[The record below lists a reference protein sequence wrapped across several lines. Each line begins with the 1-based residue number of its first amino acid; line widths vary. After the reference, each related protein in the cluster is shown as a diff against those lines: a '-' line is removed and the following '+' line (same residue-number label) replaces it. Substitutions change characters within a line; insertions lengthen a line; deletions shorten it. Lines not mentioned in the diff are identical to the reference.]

1 MSNLSEC
8 FRFDSQAVTIV
19 DSMHEQLRQPI
30 AVAVLGI
37 PAAPQVFAR
46 FDVDANIPFSG
57 VFLNRGVCKHS
68 DKTHPDF
75 RRMFNE

>member
-8 FRFDSQAVTIV
+8 FHFDSQAVTIV

-46 FDVDANIPFSG
+46 FDAEGAKIPFRCVPESW
-57 VFLNRGVCKHS
+57 C
-68 DKTHPDF
+68 TQAQQ
-75 RRMFNE
+75 